1 METIKH
7 CTDLSEENDN
17 QWQSLHHSMIPRI
30 VLSVLLQEESTEGNS
45 HKLSIDFV
53 YALKSNAGNVEQM
66 KMKLCGQVSVAV
78 GKFNLGVCEYLIR
91 VFESNFLSE
100 LTLMVSQRLSVC

>member
-30 VLSVLLQEESTEGNS
+30 VLSVLLQEEST
-45 HKLSIDFV
+45 D
-53 YALKSNAGNVEQM
+53 ALKSNAGNVEQM
-66 KMKLCGQVSVAV
+66 KMKLLWTSKCSPFSMGI
-78 GKFNLGVCEYLIR
+78 YR
-91 VFESNFLSE
+91 
-100 LTLMVSQRLSVC
+100 